1 VLKAFAMLASLHI
14 AAALAISGAVAADY
28 KVAPVTVTV
37 MKSVYGEVQTR
48 DTLAARARI
57 GGTVRDISVKVGDEV
72 AEGDVVANV
81 VDPKLAL
88 KLDALDAQIKSAVT
102 QFDNA
107 RTTLERTQTLFQQGA
122 STKSSLDQA
131 QTNADV
137 LASQLNAVKADRT
150 VVVQQAREGAVLAP
164 GTGRVL
170 TVPLAAGS
178 VILPGETVA
187 MMATGGYFL
196 RLALPERYA
205 GGIAKGGEVMVAKR
219 GVVRGETA
227 AATLKGTIITVYP
240 EIENGRVMAD
250 VEVPSLGGF
259 FVGERTLVSLPIATR
274 ETIAVPPK
282 AVITRHGLDFV
293 TVKKGT
299 ETFEVSV
306 IPGETV
312 TTSSGPMTEI
322 LTGLQSGDEV
332 VVP

>member
-1 VLKAFAMLASLHI
+1 VLKAFVMLVSLHL
-14 AAALAISGAVAADY
+14 AAALAISGAAATDY
-28 KVAPVTVTV
+28 KVAPVSVTV

-57 GGTVRDISVKVGDEV
+57 GGTVHDISVKVGDEV
-72 AEGDVVANV
+72 TEGDVIATV

-88 KLDALDAQIKSAVT
+88 KLDALDAQIKSAAS
-102 QFDNA
+102 QLDNA
-107 RTTLERTQTLFQQGA
+107 RTTLERTQKLFQQGA
-122 STKSSLDQA
+122 ATKSSLDQV
-131 QTNADV
+131 QTNVDV

-170 TVPLAAGS
+170 TVPLADGS

-196 RLALPERYA
+196 RLALPERFA
-205 GGIAKGGEVMVAKR
+205 GGLKKGGEVMVAKR
-219 GVVRGETA
+219 GVIPGQSA
-227 AATLKGTIITVYP
+227 AATLKGTIATVYP

-250 VEVPSLGGF
+250 VEVPGLVGF

-274 ETIAVPPK
+274 KVIAVPPG
-282 AVITRHGLDFV
+282 AVATRHGLDFV
-293 TVKKGT
+293 TLKKGA
-299 ETFEVSV
+299 EKIEVTV
-306 IPGETV
+306 IPGEAV

-322 LTGLQSGDEV
+322 LTGLEVGDEV

>member
-1 VLKAFAMLASLHI
+1 VPKAFAMLVVLHFAVALTAGGAS
-14 AAALAISGAVAADY
+14 AADY

-57 GGTVRDISVKVGDEV
+57 GGTVHDISVKVGDEV
-72 AEGDVVANV
+72 KEGGVIANV

-88 KLDALDAQIKSAVT
+88 KLQALDAQIKSAAA
-102 QFDNA
+102 QLDNA
-107 RTTLERTQTLFQQGA
+107 RTTLERTQKLFQQGA
-122 STKSSLDQA
+122 ATKSSLDQA

-137 LASQLNAVKADRT
+137 LTSQLNAVKADRT

-170 TVPLAAGS
+170 TVPLADGS

-205 GGIAKGGEVMVAKR
+205 GGIAKGGEVIVAKR
-219 GVVRGETA
+219 GVVPAATA
-227 AATLKGTIITVYP
+227 AATLKGTIVTVYP

-250 VEVPSLGGF
+250 VEVPGLGGF

-274 ETIAVPPK
+274 KAIAVPPA
-282 AVITRHGLDFV
+282 AVVTRHGLDFV
-293 TVKKGT
+293 TLNENGRKIAVT
-299 ETFEVSV
+299 V
-306 IPGETV
+306 IPGEPVSTPQG
-312 TTSSGPMTEI
+312 TMTEI
-322 LTGLQSGDEV
+322 LTGLQAGDEV

>member
-1 VLKAFAMLASLHI
+1 VLKAFAMLVSLHL
-14 AAALAISGAVAADY
+14 AAALAVGGAAAADY

-57 GGTVRDISVKVGDEV
+57 GGTVRGISVKVGDEV
-72 AEGDVVANV
+72 AEGDIIANV

-88 KLDALDAQIKSAVT
+88 KLDALDAQIKSAAA
-102 QFDNA
+102 QLDNA
-107 RTTLERTQTLFQQGA
+107 RTTLERTQKLFQQGA
-122 STKSSLDQA
+122 ATKSSLDQA
-131 QTNADV
+131 QTNVDV
-137 LASQLNAVKADRT
+137 LNSQLNAVRADRT
-150 VVVQQAREGAVLAP
+150 VVVQQAKEGAVLAP

-170 TVPLAAGS
+170 TVPLADGS

-187 MMATGGYFL
+187 TMATGGYFL

-219 GVVRGETA
+219 GVVPGEMA
-227 AATLKGTIITVYP
+227 AATLKGTIVTVYP

-250 VEVPSLGGF
+250 VEVPGLGGF

-274 ETIAVPPK
+274 KAIAVPPG

-293 TVKKGT
+293 TLHEGGKT
-299 ETFEVSV
+299 IEVSV

-312 TTSSGPMTEI
+312 TTSQGPMTEI
-322 LTGLQSGDEV
+322 LTGLEPGDEV